1 MRQRSSVLEEQLL
14 EAQRHDRSSF
24 DCGVPPLNDYLHR
37 LAAQHQKKGISTV
50 RVLVD
55 SDAPPTILGYYSLSA
70 AHVAHAALPAETRK
84 TLPPYPVPC
93 FRLGRLVVD
102 LRFRGQ
108 GLGQVLVGLAV
119 QRCLQAR
126 QHVAAFAML
135 VDAKDTAAQNFYLH
149 YGFTPCADKP
159 MTLYLPLGRTL

>member
-1 MRQRSSVLEEQLL
+1 MRQRSSVLEELL
-14 EAQRHDRSSF
+14 IETQRHNRSSF

-50 RVLVD
+50 RVLVE
-55 SDAPPTILGYYSLSA
+55 SETPQTILGYYSLSA
-70 AHVAHAALPAETRK
+70 AHVAHEALPAETRK
-84 TLPPYPVPC
+84 TLPQCPVPC
-93 FRLGRLVVD
+93 FRLGRLAVD
-102 LRFRGQ
+102 QRFRGQ

-135 VDAKDTAAQNFYLH
+135 VDAKDTAAQNFCLH
-149 YGFTPCADKP
+149 FGFTPCVDKP
-159 MTLYLPLGRTL
+159 MTLYLPLGRTA